1 MTPSA
6 LRSAWRRF
14 VSGLLHAGRLPQDEA
29 PAGAGFVEKD
39 EAPAGAGFVEKDE
52 APAGAGFVDGTGA
65 AAVQESATAPVGAAG
80 CGCQLGE
87 GKAEGKSPGKNS
99 EQQEASCCSPVSGGG
114 SNAPILASRR
124 TPSRPPG
131 ARQKLYVA
139 LRRGATLNAAAA
151 QAGVDLAYAEIM
163 CDEMKRQG
171 LLDRA
176 ESLCASG
183 LGACG
188 GGTSDEVKI
197 HCAGCP
203 ILPLKAS

>member
-1 MTPSA
+1 MDPGGGDLPDWTPV
-6 LRSAWRRF
+6 LVTRSPINTAWRRL
-14 VSGLLHAGRLPQDEA
+14 VTGPLHAAHVPQDEP
-29 PAGAGFVEKD
+29 PAATSPRGAG
-39 EAPAGAGFVEKDE
+39 
-52 APAGAGFVDGTGA
+52 
-65 AAVQESATAPVGAAG
+65 S
-80 CGCQLGE
+80 
-87 GKAEGKSPGKNS
+87 
-99 EQQEASCCSPVSGGG
+99 
-114 SNAPILASRR
+114 
-124 TPSRPPG
+124 SRPPG

-151 QAGVDLAYAEIM
+151 QAGVDLVYAEIM

-203 ILPLKAS
+203 IVPLKVS

>member
-1 MTPSA
+1 MGAGGGDLPDRTPVLVTRSS
-6 LRSAWRRF
+6 LRAAWRRLAE
-14 VSGLLHAGRLPQDEA
+14 GRLHAARSPQDEA
-29 PAGAGFVEKD
+29 PAATTLRGT
-39 EAPAGAGFVEKDE
+39 APA
-52 APAGAGFVDGTGA
+52 
-65 AAVQESATAPVGAAG
+65 
-80 CGCQLGE
+80 
-87 GKAEGKSPGKNS
+87 
-99 EQQEASCCSPVSGGG
+99 
-114 SNAPILASRR
+114 
-124 TPSRPPG
+124 RPPG

-203 ILPLKAS
+203 ILPLKVS

>member
-1 MTPSA
+1 MDSGCGDLPDRTPVLVTPSS
-6 LRSAWRRF
+6 LRAAWRR
-14 VSGLLHAGRLPQDEA
+14 LIADRLHAARPTQDEVN
-29 PAGAGFVEKD
+29 AGG
-39 EAPAGAGFVEKDE
+39 
-52 APAGAGFVDGTGA
+52 
-65 AAVQESATAPVGAAG
+65 ESAAQADVGAA
-80 CGCQLGE
+80 
-87 GKAEGKSPGKNS
+87 KSGGLHSVKRA
-99 EQQEASCCSPVSGGG
+99 ASVLPVSVL
-114 SNAPILASRR
+114 SSHP
-124 TPSRPPG
+124 RPPG

-151 QAGVDLAYAEIM
+151 QAGVDLVYAEIM

-203 ILPLKAS
+203 IVPLKVS